1 MRTKEWDTERAR
13 RLPEEGHTNAE
24 VAEMVGISVVTLARW
39 KSKEGLT
46 TKKKMPPRVK
56 GDKVQEEHYTTAEVV
71 KMATEARSRG
81 LSYGQLVAERENR
94 VAVSV
99 PQALSAAKAVTPAQ
113 AQEMEREVF
122 TPTDDDAVEL
132 HFVLNDEEV
141 YLRAATGARAAK
153 LLKWIDTVLT
163 REA

>member
-13 RLPEEGHTNAE
+13 RLLEEGHTNAE
-24 VAEMVGISVVTLARW
+24 VAEMVGISVVTLTRW

-46 TKKKMPPRVK
+46 SQKKRTPRVK
-56 GDKVQEEHYTTAEVV
+56 GDKVREEHYTTEEVV

-122 TPTDDDAVEL
+122 TPTDDAVEL

-141 YLRAATGARAAK
+141 YLRAATCARAAK
-153 LLKWIDTVLT
+153 LVEWITTVLT
-163 REA
+163 RGA